1 MCAAGGT
8 ASATRCSVRGP
19 LRRGYFADVTV
30 QMLTAGTLAAI
41 AVLKISG
48 RVAERR
54 PRTMAARPERGLKQ
68 PGAQVSMANQRQSRR
83 QEVWIRKKAY

>member
-1 MCAAGGT
+1 
-8 ASATRCSVRGP
+8 
-19 LRRGYFADVTV
+19 
-30 QMLTAGTLAAI
+30 MLTAGTLAAI

-68 PGAQVSMANQRQSRR
+68 PGAQVKREPWPGHGRELVGGLEESRQRNTRR
-83 QEVWIRKKAY
+83 DRVDRFSGP